1 MTGKKGIKMRQNEDR
16 LFDWAFIGAN
26 TYNPSKKSSNDSK
39 DRVWGAE
46 GRASDAESI
55 TSSYGK

>member
-1 MTGKKGIKMRQNEDR
+1 MRQNEDR

>member
-1 MTGKKGIKMRQNEDR
+1 MRQNEDR
-16 LFDWAFIGAN
+16 LLDWAFTGAD

-46 GRASDAESI
+46 GRAADPEGI
-55 TSSYGK
+55 TSSYRE